1 MAQFLSDNEEEFA
14 ELLAQKTNQ
23 EISKEQKLAKS
34 ELQKPVAR
42 NATIA
47 RLYEKLYEDNASGK
61 VTDELFMQLSQQV

>member
-42 NATIA
+42 NETITK
-47 RLYEKLYEDNASGK
+47 LYEKLYEDNASGK